1 MIVIFSIETIL
12 SSMVIDKYFLS
23 FFFVLDIISNFSLL
37 FDISLFTELIY
48 ASSFSNYTFSQVAA
62 QSKASR
68 AAIRAVRI
76 VKLARIIRIV
86 KLYKAAIKAE

>member
-1 MIVIFSIETIL
+1 
-12 SSMVIDKYFLS
+12 
-23 FFFVLDIISNFSLL
+23 LDIISNLSLL

-48 ASSFSNYTFSQVAA
+48 ASSFSSYTFSQVAA